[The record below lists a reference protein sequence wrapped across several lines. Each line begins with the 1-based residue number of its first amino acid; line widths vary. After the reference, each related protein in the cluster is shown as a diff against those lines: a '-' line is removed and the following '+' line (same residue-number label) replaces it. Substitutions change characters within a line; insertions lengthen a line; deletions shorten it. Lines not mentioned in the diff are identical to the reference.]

1 VAAHQNRSSLGSA
14 QLLGVSLVKYRGS
27 GGLWD
32 VFQAS
37 IPCHHHPLSRIRQR
51 QRPGKGAVIAKLACP
66 NDFPVKVRDSYT
78 RTLLSRDEARY
89 DILHECQVFG
99 GPLRGLWNDVVP
111 VFHGLWG
118 SFQVG
123 GDQEGEVKVEGEEG
137 EVEGGVEVWCAV
149 YEDAGEVMCLGEKRI
164 GAVRYVTPPPP
175 NLFPS
180 FPSRRSR
187 RGGRTMSPSDDVN

>member
-1 VAAHQNRSSLGSA
+1 M
-14 QLLGVSLVKYRGS
+14 
-27 GGLWD
+27 
-32 VFQAS
+32 
-37 IPCHHHPLSRIRQR
+37 
-51 QRPGKGAVIAKLACP
+51 
-66 NDFPVKVRDSYT
+66 
-78 RTLLSRDEARY
+78 
-89 DILHECQVFG
+89 
-99 GPLRGLWNDVVP
+99 P